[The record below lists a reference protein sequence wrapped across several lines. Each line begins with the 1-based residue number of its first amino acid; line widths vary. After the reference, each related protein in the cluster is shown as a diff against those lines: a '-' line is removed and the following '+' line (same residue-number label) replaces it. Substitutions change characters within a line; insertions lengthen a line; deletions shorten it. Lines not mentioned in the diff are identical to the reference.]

1 MLDKNTKYIYLNE
14 EKYKASYKQSMSTG
28 MIFFEVNVTAGTQ
41 EELRNE
47 SEQALTICIETCNM
61 FNKQQTK
68 KEKATPIPKVE
79 KKPEIKGLE

>member
-41 EELRNE
+41 EELKNE
-47 SEQALTICIETCNM
+47 SEQALTICIDTCNL

-68 KEKATPIPKVE
+68 KEKSPHIPKEE
-79 KKPEIKGLE
+79 KKPEVKGLD